1 MEHSG
6 NTVGEILRK
15 TREQKGYSIAQVHSA
30 TKMSPEVIRALEDD
44 DLDSFAGEIYLKG
57 FLRNYAAH
65 LGLDGNRLWGMMKG
79 RPGDMSPSGGD
90 DAYWEI
96 EESLRVEKLRSPQI
110 FRRFVLPALLIVIV
124 VLTVLLVRET
134 RKVKRL
140 TTSVQTHHTQD
151 GVIPRAREV

>member
-15 TREQKGYSIAQVHSA
+15 TREQKGYSIAEVHSA

-65 LGLDGNRLWGMMKG
+65 LGLDGNRLWGLATKPDVSVDKG
-79 RPGDMSPSGGD
+79 
-90 DAYWEI
+90 DAGN
-96 EESLRVEKLRSPQI
+96 
-110 FRRFVLPALLIVIV
+110 FVAGNPV
-124 VLTVLLVRET
+124 
-134 RKVKRL
+134 
-140 TTSVQTHHTQD
+140 
-151 GVIPRAREV
+151 